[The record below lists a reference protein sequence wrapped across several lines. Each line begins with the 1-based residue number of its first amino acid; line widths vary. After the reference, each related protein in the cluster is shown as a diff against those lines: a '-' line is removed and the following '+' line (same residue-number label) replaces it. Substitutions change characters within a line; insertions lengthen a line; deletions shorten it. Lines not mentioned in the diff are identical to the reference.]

1 MSLRKPKTPVASKLT
16 SYPIG
21 SFIETELGY
30 FYILSDTK
38 RLRFLSKRVLDS
50 WKPPRVILTSEK
62 AVAKYKISS
71 KMKFRNGTLIHN
83 ISDGRIFL
91 IEESKKRHITNPD
104 VLTNIGASLKDVVTV
119 SIDEYNLHETGE
131 NLN

>member
-1 MSLRKPKTPVASKLT
+1 
-16 SYPIG
+16 
-21 SFIETELGY
+21 
-30 FYILSDTK
+30 
-38 RLRFLSKRVLDS
+38 
-50 WKPPRVILTSEK
+50 VILTSEK